1 VNNHRAR
8 VGQGGCFLSLTS
20 VQNMY
25 VWGGFNMGFLTTG
38 ISDRSFDFSWVTRL
52 LQ

>member
-1 VNNHRAR
+1 
-8 VGQGGCFLSLTS
+8 

-25 VWGGFNMGFLTTG
+25 VWGGFNMGFLTSG